1 MPVWVDG
8 FFLPCY
14 AYYDNEMID
23 LGGKFARGHEII
35 YHRNRN
41 KNRKESRRRN
51 KQKREQED
59 RRELQ
64 KKTGLPDTSIIWH
77 RVKYAPH
84 ELYPAIPW
92 VKDNPTRSPE
102 PHEIAEA
109 FDAIQSYRFLH
120 SGLNVIRDPLQEN
133 EIIAI
138 IEFTPF
144 EKLTPAEKD
153 DLNFLST
160 FLHDSKQFISVVD
173 SCSRVWGGLM
183 WAIGWRKSYDRNQ
196 MFGRY
201 IKQFT
206 KDKAKAFHS
215 HYLKSPRVGEIIGN
229 LFKKLA
235 HEPFQKNHDLM
246 EKYKLP
252 SLADLSYGQ
261 PPEDS
266 TCSPHIT
273 FTTDGFFNPPHIDSE
288 DISQF
293 AFVLFLPTRSSDGTL
308 VDGGEYDVT
317 SGPFLFPDH
326 KFGIDFD
333 HQHGIVKMIWQANKY
348 THCTMPHSLSEHF
361 CRLGMSVQIN
371 ASLTAA
377 CNRYH
382 TGFYTKAAHYFGDHF
397 RYLFRSLGKKCTP
410 ANLASLLFS
419 FTLFLFLL

>member
-1 MPVWVDG
+1 
-8 FFLPCY
+8 
-14 AYYDNEMID
+14 MID
-23 LGGKFARGHEII
+23 LGLKLAWGLEII
-35 YHRNRN
+35 HYRTRNES
-41 KNRKESRRRN
+41 KKEARRRN
-51 KQKREQED
+51 KQKQKQKD
-59 RRELQ
+59 RKELQ
-64 KKTGLPDTSIIWH
+64 EKTGLPNESTIWH
-77 RVKYAPH
+77 RVKFAPH
-84 ELYPAIPW
+84 QLYPNIPW
-92 VKDNPTRSPE
+92 VNKKPTRGPTPKE
-102 PHEIAEA
+102 VDEA
-109 FDAIQSYRFLH
+109 LQQTESYRLLH
-120 SGLNVIRDPLQEN
+120 SGLNVVRDPLDEDS
-133 EIIAI
+133 IIAI

-144 EKLTPAEKD
+144 DKLSASEKD

-160 FLHDSKQFISVVD
+160 FLHNSKKFISPVD
-173 SCSRVWGGLM
+173 SSSRVWGGLM
-183 WAIGWRKSYDRNQ
+183 WAIGWRKSYDTKQ
-196 MFGRY
+196 IFGRY
-201 IKQFT
+201 IKQFSREE
-206 KDKAKAFHS
+206 AEAFHS
-215 HYLKSPRVGEIIGN
+215 HYLKSSRVGEIIGN

-235 HEPFQKNHDLM
+235 YDPFKKNQDLM
-246 EKYKLP
+246 KKHQLP

-261 PPEDS
+261 LPQDS

-273 FTTDGFFNPPHIDSE
+273 FTTDSFFNPPHIDSE

-308 VDGGEYDVT
+308 VDGAEYDVT

-348 THCTMPHSLSEHF
+348 THCTMPHSISEHF
-361 CRLGMSVQIN
+361 CRLGMSIQIN

-377 CNRYH
+377 CNCYH